1 MKVDVTKYNPA
12 MREELMQQVQMQM
25 SEKRFVHVLG
35 VEEMAVALAKNTV
48 QIPIKPV
55 LQLYV
60 MIMPKNV
67 AMMILSLKLNVKSLV
82 QPY

>member
-1 MKVDVTKYNPA
+1 MKVDVAKYNPA

-35 VEEMAVALAKNTV
+35 VEEMAVALAKNMA
-48 QIPIKPV
+48 QILIKPV
-55 LQLYV
+55 SPLYV
-60 MIMPKNV
+60 MITLKNV
-67 AMMILSLKLNVKSLV
+67 VMMILSLRLNANSSV